1 MLSEQLGQ
9 IPIFR
14 NLDERALAALCG
26 VMTERHWRFQ
36 EKIIEQGAYSDGV
49 HILLE
54 GQIEIV
60 HAIEAG
66 ALIRL
71 AKLQAGDMFGLLSC
85 IDGGLRGASCI
96 SLSKCRTLFLQRTDF
111 LELMEGTSPLAL
123 GFQMAALRSVY
134 YDIRRTNALLSELR
148 SLDPLPSD
156 ADLVPVEDLRTI
168 EMDFFDIDSLMSK
181 SGKSDS

>member
-1 MLSEQLGQ
+1 MLIEQLGQ

-14 NLDERALAALCG
+14 NLDERALSALCG
-26 VMTERHWRFQ
+26 VMSERHWRFQ
-36 EKIIEQGAYSDGV
+36 EKIIEQGAYSDGI

-54 GQIEIV
+54 GRVEIV

-71 AKLQAGDMFGLLSC
+71 ATLSDGDMFGFLSC

-96 SLSKCRTLFLQRTDF
+96 ALTACRTLFLQRTDF

-123 GFQMAALRSVY
+123 GFQMAALRAVY

-148 SLDPLPSD
+148 SLNPLPKD

-168 EMDFFDIDSLMSK
+168 EMEFFDIDDLLSK
-181 SGKSDS
+181 DRS

>member
-14 NLDERALAALCG
+14 NLDERALSALCG
-26 VMTERHWRFQ
+26 VMSERHWRFQ
-36 EKIIEQGAYSDGV
+36 EKIIEQGAYSDGI

-54 GQIEIV
+54 GRVEIV

-71 AKLQAGDMFGLLSC
+71 ATLSDGDMFGLLSC

-96 SLSKCRTLFLQRTDF
+96 ALTACRTLFLQRTDF

-123 GFQMAALRSVY
+123 GFQMAALRAVY

-148 SLDPLPSD
+148 SLNPLPKD
-156 ADLVPVEDLRTI
+156 TDLVPVEDLRTI
-168 EMDFFDIDSLMSK
+168 EMEFFDIDDLLSK
-181 SGKSDS
+181 DRS

>member
-14 NLDERALAALCG
+14 NLDERALSALCG
-26 VMTERHWRFQ
+26 VMSERHWRFQ
-36 EKIIEQGAYSDGV
+36 EKIIEQGAYSDGI

-54 GQIEIV
+54 GRVEIV

-71 AKLQAGDMFGLLSC
+71 ATLNDGDMFGLLSC

-96 SLSKCRTLFLQRTDF
+96 ALTACRTLFLQRTDF

-123 GFQMAALRSVY
+123 GFQMAALRAVY

-148 SLDPLPSD
+148 SLNPLPKD
-156 ADLVPVEDLRTI
+156 ASLVPVEDLRTI
-168 EMDFFDIDSLMSK
+168 EMEFFDIDDLLSK
-181 SGKSDS
+181 DRS

>member
-1 MLSEQLGQ
+1 MLLDQLGQ

-14 NLDERALAALCG
+14 NLDDRAISALCG
-26 VMTERHWRFQ
+26 VMSERHWRFQ
-36 EKIIEQGAYSDGV
+36 EKIIEQGAYSDGI
-49 HILLE
+49 HILIE

-71 AKLQAGDMFGLLSC
+71 AKIKAGDMFGLLSC

-96 SLSKCRTLFLQRTDF
+96 ALNPCRTLFLQRTDF

-148 SLDPLPSD
+148 SLDPLPD
-156 ADLVPVEDLRTI
+156 DVDLVPVEELRTL
-168 EMDFFDIDSLMSK
+168 EMDFFDIDTQK
-181 SGKSDS
+181 